1 MKTIFSLMMLALF
14 SNHLSA
20 QNISA
25 ADASKHIGE
34 KGTVCGKVFGGRYFE
49 TANRQPAL
57 LNVGAAY
64 PDNPFTFV
72 IFGEDR
78 KNFSYSPEV
87 FLVNK
92 EVCVSGQIIDYKS
105 KPEIVVTDSAQIR
118 IL

>member
-1 MKTIFSLMMLALF
+1 MKTMFSLIILVLIG
-14 SNHLSA
+14 NHLSA
-20 QNISA
+20 QTITA

-57 LNVGAAY
+57 LNMGAAY

-78 KNFSYSPEV
+78 KKFSYRPEE

-92 EVCVSGQIIDYKS
+92 EVCVTGQIVDYKS
-105 KPEIVVTDSAQIR
+105 KPEIVVSDSVQIK